1 MAQTVTLPATRHP
14 RGLARPALLAALLL
28 STPLALPA
36 TAQPA
41 NGSFA
46 DGDVLKITAY
56 GREDLTGHYSV
67 QPGPVLS
74 LPLIGTVEL
83 ESRSPRQLE
92 AQLATAWENRL
103 GTPMSVTI
111 EYAQRAPVY
120 VLGAVHSPGA
130 YPYREGMTVL
140 QAVAVSGGMQ
150 RQLTPHDNIRLDLI
164 RERERR
170 LQAIEKMAGA
180 LARRARLIAE
190 RNGKT
195 DISLDQP
202 FTLAA
207 GQRMDR
213 LLAQEAALLDMRSRQ
228 HTIRERLLA
237 EQVRLGEAEAA
248 SYQKQYA
255 ELEAQQTQISKEA
268 ARIRRIPG
276 QQLRAFELEQ
286 RVTALE
292 TTKATLTASATRTA
306 ASIEAARSGLADARE
321 ARQREI
327 TESLL
332 DAERIIEEARL
343 TEAASRNIL
352 SAAGYEEPQRS
363 VTFRL
368 THQGKAEATPVM
380 SSAAMRPGDVL
391 EVTISDD
398 QAPIQAMSER

>member
-1 MAQTVTLPATRHP
+1 MGRHLL
-14 RGLARPALLAALLL
+14 GLARPAFLTALLL
-28 STPLALPA
+28 STPLAVPLAMPLANPA
-36 TAQPA
+36 AAVSASSHFT
-41 NGSFA
+41 
-46 DGDVLKITAY
+46 DGDILKITAY

-74 LPLIGTVEL
+74 LPLIGTVQL
-83 ESRSPRQLE
+83 GNRSPRQLE
-92 AQLATAWENRL
+92 TELATAWENRL

-120 VLGAVHSPGA
+120 VIGAVNSPGA

-140 QAVAVSGGMQ
+140 QAVAVSGGM
-150 RQLTPHDNIRLDLI
+150 RYQLTPSDSIRFDMI

-170 LQAIEKMAGA
+170 LQAIGKLAGA

-190 RNGKT
+190 RDGKT
-195 DISLDQP
+195 DVTLDEP

-207 GQRMDR
+207 RQRMDG
-213 LLAQEAALLDMRSRQ
+213 LLAQEAALLDMRTRQ
-228 HTIRERLLA
+228 NTIRVRLLA

-248 SYQKQYA
+248 SYQQQY
-255 ELEAQQTQISKEA
+255 ETLEAQQAQISKEA

-292 TTKATLTASATRTA
+292 TTKATITASATRTA
-306 ASIEAARSGLADARE
+306 ANIETARSGIADARE

-332 DAERIIEEARL
+332 ETERVIEEARL
-343 TEAASRNIL
+343 AEAASRGIL
-352 SAAGYEEPQRS
+352 SAAGYEQPLRS
-363 VTFRL
+363 VTFTL
-368 THQGKAEATPVM
+368 MHQGKEEAIPVA
-380 SSAAMRPGDVL
+380 SSAAIRPGDVL
-391 EVTISDD
+391 EVSISDD
-398 QAPIQAMSER
+398 QPPTQAVSER

>member
-1 MAQTVTLPATRHP
+1 MAPTVTSPAARRLQGFTR
-14 RGLARPALLAALLL
+14 LAFLTALLL
-28 STPLALPA
+28 STPIAHPA
-36 TAQPA
+36 TAQTVS
-41 NGSFA
+41 GSFA
-46 DGDVLKITAY
+46 DGDILKITAY

-67 QPGPVLS
+67 QPGPLLS

-92 AQLATAWENRL
+92 TELATAWENRL

-120 VLGAVHSPGA
+120 ILGAVHSPGA

-150 RQLTPHDNIRLDLI
+150 RQLTPHDNIRLDMI

-195 DISLDQP
+195 DITLDQP

-207 GQRMDR
+207 TARMDR

-228 HTIRERLLA
+228 HSIRERLLA

-255 ELEAQQTQISKEA
+255 ELEAQQAQISKEA

-292 TTKATLTASATRTA
+292 STKATLTASATRTA
-306 ASIEAARSGLADARE
+306 ANIETARSSLVDARE

-332 DAERIIEEARL
+332 EAERVIEEARL

-352 SAAGYEEPQRS
+352 SAAGYEKPERS
-363 VTFRL
+363 VAFRL
-368 THQGKAEATPVM
+368 THQGKTEASLVT

-391 EVTISDD
+391 EVTLSDD
-398 QAPIQAMSER
+398 QTPIQAMSEQ